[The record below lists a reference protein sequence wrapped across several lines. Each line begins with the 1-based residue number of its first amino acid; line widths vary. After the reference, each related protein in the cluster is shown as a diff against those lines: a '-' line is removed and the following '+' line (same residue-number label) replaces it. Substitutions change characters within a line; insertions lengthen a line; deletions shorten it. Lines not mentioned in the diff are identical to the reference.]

1 MQITFFPARLA
12 GITSAPP
19 SKSEAHRR
27 LLCAGLTGGET
38 RLTGY
43 MFSQDTDAT
52 IRCLRALGA
61 RIAVEGDAVTVAGRS
76 AKPALFPVYD
86 CGESGSTLRF
96 FVPIALA
103 LTHGGVFRMHGRLGQ
118 RPMEVYRQLF
128 VPRGVLWRMGEGAD
142 GTAELTITG
151 GIENGQYILPGDVSS
166 QFVSGL
172 LFALPLL
179 PGASTITVKPPLES
193 VSYIRM
199 TVQAL
204 RESGITV
211 EESGENAWR
220 IPGNQTYLAAG
231 GPLHGDWSQAAV
243 LLCMGAIGGDVRVTG
258 LTTDSIQGDRAVVR
272 HLKTLG
278 ANVEVDD
285 DSVRVS
291 GGSLRGA
298 ELDMQDTPDIAPM
311 LALVCQMAEGESRLL
326 HCSRLRLKESDRLAT
341 TAAILNALGGDARV
355 EDGDTLI
362 IRGVKQLRGNVSLP
376 DLADHRMVMLAS
388 AAALA
393 ADGPVTVQDAEALDK
408 SWPSY
413 LDAYRSLGGRAE

>member
-1 MQITFFPARLA
+1 MQITFSPARAA
-12 GITSAPP
+12 GTLTAPP

-27 LLCAGLTGGET
+27 LLCAGLSGSET

-43 MFSQDTDAT
+43 MYSQDTDAT

-61 RIAVEGDAVTVAGRS
+61 RISTDGDAVTVAGR
-76 AKPALFPVYD
+76 KDRPALFPVYD

-151 GIENGQYILPGDVSS
+151 GIENGQYVLPGDVSS

-172 LFALPLL
+172 RFALPLL

-211 EESGENAWR
+211 EETGEAAWR
-220 IPGNQTYLAAG
+220 IPGGQCYQAVS

-243 LLCMGAIGGDVRVTG
+243 ALCMGAIGGDVRVIG
-258 LTTDSIQGDRAVVR
+258 LDPDSLQGDRAVVQ
-272 HLKTLG
+272 HLRALG
-278 ANVEVDD
+278 AGVETGGG
-285 DSVRVS
+285 SVRVYA
-291 GGSLRGA
+291 GALRGTV
-298 ELDMQDTPDIAPM
+298 LDMQDTPDIAPM
-311 LALVCQMAEGESRLL
+311 LALVCQLAEGESRLT
-326 HCSRLRLKESDRLAT
+326 HCSRLRLKESDRLGT
-341 TAAILNALGGDARV
+341 TAAILNALGGNARV
-355 EDGDTLI
+355 EDGDTLV
-362 IRGVKQLRGNVSLP
+362 IRGVKRLRGGVVLP
-376 DLADHRMVMLAS
+376 DLKDHRMVMLAS

-393 ADGPVTVQDAEALDK
+393 ADGPVTVPDAEALDK

-413 LDAYRSLGGRAE
+413 LDAYRSLGGKAE